1 MVVGFNFVKNLA
13 MQKITQS
20 SWLVFF
26 GLFALISMGIQAQK
40 VEWLS
45 WDEAADR
52 ALTDKNPKKMFIDV
66 YTDWC
71 GWCKKMDKDTFQN
84 AEVAAYMSSN
94 FYMVK
99 LDGEGKDP
107 IEFKGKTYKFVPSG
121 RKGYHEFAAA
131 LLQGRLSYPTVVFLD
146 EELNMLSPVPGYQ
159 KPKPFL
165 NIARYFGEDIYKDTD
180 WQTYSGQGK

>member
-1 MVVGFNFVKNLA
+1 MKQYRSSLYKIATFVFMVLLSYTGN
-13 MQKITQS
+13 
-20 SWLVFF
+20 
-26 GLFALISMGIQAQK
+26 AQE

-45 WDEAADR
+45 WDEAVKR
-52 ALTDKNPKKMFIDV
+52 AQTDEVPKKIFIDV

-71 GWCKKMDKDTFQN
+71 GWCKKMDKDTFQHPD
-84 AEVAAYMSSN
+84 VAAYMATN

-107 IEFKGKTYKFVPSG
+107 IEFKGQTYNFVPSG

-131 LLQGRLSYPTVVFLD
+131 LMQGRMSYPTTIFLD
-146 EELNMLSPVPGYQ
+146 EKMNMLSPVPGYQ

-165 NIARYFGEDIYKDTD
+165 NIARYFGDNIYLEKD
-180 WQTYSGQGK
+180 WQTYSGEGK

>member
-1 MVVGFNFVKNLA
+1 
-13 MQKITQS
+13 MQKNTPAFLS
-20 SWLVFF
+20 YMLFL
-26 GLFALISMGIQAQK
+26 LFALFSLGIQAQN
-40 VEWLS
+40 VNWLS
-45 WDEAADR
+45 WDQAANL
-52 ALTDKNPKKMFIDV
+52 AMTEQNPKKIFIDV

-84 AEVAAYMSSN
+84 TEVAEYMNRN

-107 IEFKGKTYKFVPSG
+107 IDFKGKTYKFVPQG

-131 LLQGRLSYPTVVFLD
+131 LMQGRLSYPTVVFLD
-146 EELNMLSPVPGYQ
+146 ESMNMLSPVPGYQ
-159 KPKPFL
+159 KPEPFL
-165 NIARYFGEDIYKDTD
+165 NIARYFGDNIYKDTD

>member
-1 MVVGFNFVKNLA
+1 MKLKRPILNRTYLFILAGFISLA
-13 MQKITQS
+13 TN
-20 SWLVFF
+20 
-26 GLFALISMGIQAQK
+26 AQE

-45 WDEAADR
+45 WDDAVSR
-52 ALTDKNPKKMFIDV
+52 AKSDENPKKIFIDV

-84 AEVAAYMSSN
+84 PEVASYMSAN

-99 LDGEGKDP
+99 MDGEGKDP
-107 IEFKGKTYKFVPSG
+107 IEYKGKTYNFVPSG

-131 LLQGRLSYPTVVFLD
+131 LMQGKMSYPTTIFLD
-146 EELNMLSPVPGYQ
+146 EKLNMLSPVPGYQ

-165 NIARYFGEDIYKDTD
+165 NIARYFGDDIYKEKD
-180 WQTYSGQGK
+180 WKTYSAQGK

>member
-1 MVVGFNFVKNLA
+1 MKSLSQNIYKTLFVLA
-13 MQKITQS
+13 IVMTS
-20 SWLVFF
+20 SN
-26 GLFALISMGIQAQK
+26 ANAQE

-45 WDEAADR
+45 WNEAAEL
-52 ALTDKNPKKMFIDV
+52 ATTDKKPKKIFVDI

-84 AEVAAYMSSN
+84 EDVAAYMAEN

-99 LDGEGKDP
+99 LDGEGKEE
-107 IEFKGKTYKFVPSG
+107 IEFKGKTFKFVPSG

-131 LLQGRLSYPTVVFLD
+131 LMQGKMSYPTTVFLD
-146 EELNMLSPVPGYQ
+146 EEMNMLSPIPGYQ

-165 NIARYFGEDIYKDTD
+165 NIAKYFGENIYKSKD
-180 WQTYSGQGK
+180 WKEYTSSK

>member
-1 MVVGFNFVKNLA
+1 MKSRLFGSLGILATLLLFMVPLA
-13 MQKITQS
+13 
-20 SWLVFF
+20 
-26 GLFALISMGIQAQK
+26 GNAQE
-40 VEWLS
+40 VNWLS
-45 WDEAADR
+45 WQEAATL
-52 ALTDKNPKKMFIDV
+52 ATTDENPKKIFVDV

-84 AEVAAYMSSN
+84 AEVAAYMEAN

-131 LLQGRLSYPTVVFLD
+131 LMQGRLSYPTTIFLD
-146 EELNMLSPVPGYQ
+146 EEMNMLSPVPGYQ
-159 KPKPFL
+159 KPGPFL
-165 NIARYFGEDIYKDTD
+165 NIAKYFGDNIYLEKD
-180 WQTYSGQGK
+180 WKSYAKQGK

>member
-1 MVVGFNFVKNLA
+1 MKVLSLQFTKFLLILVIAFTTFMVN
-13 MQKITQS
+13 
-20 SWLVFF
+20 
-26 GLFALISMGIQAQK
+26 AQE
-40 VEWLS
+40 VEWLT
-45 WDEAADR
+45 WEEAAEM
-52 ALTDKNPKKMFIDV
+52 ASTDKNPKKIFIDV

-84 AEVAAYMSSN
+84 PKVSAYMTEN

-131 LLQGRLSYPTVVFLD
+131 LLQGRLSYPTTIFLD
-146 EELNMLSPVPGYQ
+146 EEMNMLSPVPGYQ

-165 NIARYFGEDIYKDTD
+165 NIAKYFGDDIYKDQD
-180 WQTYSGQGK
+180 WKTYSGEEGR